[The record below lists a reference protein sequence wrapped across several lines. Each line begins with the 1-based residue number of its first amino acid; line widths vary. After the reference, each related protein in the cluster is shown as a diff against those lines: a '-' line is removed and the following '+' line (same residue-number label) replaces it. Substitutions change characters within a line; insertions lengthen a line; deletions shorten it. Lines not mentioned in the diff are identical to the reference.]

1 VFERAAEPG
10 EWAVSCAFAIWG
22 DDPMKLEGKA
32 RSAVRGGF
40 LGVSSLGWWT
50 LVQIVEASQAERARL
65 VEVLAQRLVENFGA
79 SDIEAARA
87 TEEEVAFVE
96 SLCRKLQHTLIAV
109 QRSYEDGAV
118 RETFSTLKL
127 REGHKLTRAFV
138 FL

>member
-1 VFERAAEPG
+1 MGGVLRIRHLGRRSDEARREGAFGRPG
-10 EWAVSCAFAIWG
+10 RVSRRFV
-22 DDPMKLEGKA
+22 A
-32 RSAVRGGF
+32 RLVDAGADRRG
-40 LGVSSLGWWT
+40 
-50 LVQIVEASQAERARL
+50 SQAERARL
-65 VEVLAQRLVENFGA
+65 VEVLAQRLVENFGD